1 MDPGLACNSRIQ
13 RLLWT
18 QDYITL
24 TEEVILLESS
34 FVLNRKN
41 DIQTRTVQ
49 VGLTSSTLLIAEEKL
64 ASIKSSQA
72 NKNKRDSDLE
82 LFELIYLFP
91 LVNVRLSIRTH
102 SEEIGEH
109 VIRVRL
115 CNGLIWYLEPS
126 ESKHREDTWHEWV
139 WWIHELEQR
148 RRREGKQRRRK
159 QRMKRHRVHNSRI
172 SEHESLDSI
181 SLTSRGFAAIDGG
194 PGKKIESLDDNEGG
208 RGLPAEPHY
217 EHPTLDSNQN
227 VKSASFGPTPRIGDR
242 KQSTAHRWVH
252 HFAEHIID
260 HHDET
265 LPDSDDEE
273 DDHGSCHRKDDKTKH
288 GHYSKADAGNPLLF
302 NAPVSHR
309 KLSQRSSKMWSE
321 SHLSGSHSS
330 LNGRQR
336 QSRATL
342 KNRMQSVLLHSG
354 GVDSMSSLEDILS
367 VGSLVS
373 SNAESW
379 SNRHARDTRKG
390 LILSIDDLFEKTNVE
405 VHRHGHM
412 GRTRPMAS
420 MTRLDVLLEENEVVD
435 TKDSTRRFG
444 INKGEIHHTASLPD
458 VHEGEASFIEDLPN
472 ADKLTHRTSLVYL
485 DLENDDDSRTPHVIN
500 GHVLLLTKEE
510 MDLHKLVDDLRK
522 RSPDPR
528 LKQTHTKKDKPHASF
543 DDTAH
548 QKKKQWSKTIYSDTN
563 DRPRHHNHYNL
574 KRRVSKPTST
584 GKRMSIFFTGANR
597 KLHMLQESPHESPSS
612 LRDVDPD
619 DLANELTAIDAEL
632 FLRIHEAEMVGC
644 MWLKEDRNYRAPNV
658 VSAIDF
664 FKKVAGMVTNEVLL
678 PSGSTERAS
687 VIKYFLKVAE
697 ALKEMK
703 NYHSLLAVLAGLQ
716 SPAVYRLRDTW
727 LLIDE
732 QDPKEYQ

>member
-1 MDPGLACNSRIQ
+1 MDSGLACNSRIQ

-34 FVLNRKN
+34 FVLNRRN
-41 DIQTRTVQ
+41 DIQSRMVQ

-72 NKNKRDSDLE
+72 NKNKCDSDLE

-115 CNGLIWYLEPS
+115 CNGLIWYLES
-126 ESKHREDTWHEWV
+126 SDSKHREDTWHEWV

-148 RRREGKQRRRK
+148 RRLESKKRRRK
-159 QRMKRHRVHNSRI
+159 QRMKSHRVHNSKI
-172 SEHESLDSI
+172 SEHESLDSQSI
-181 SLTSRGFAAIDGG
+181 TSGGFAATDGG
-194 PGKKIESLDDNEGG
+194 PGNKIESINDNKGG

-217 EHPTLDSNQN
+217 EHPTLGSNQN

-273 DDHGSCHRKDDKTKH
+273 DDHGSCHHNDDKTKR
-288 GHYSKADAGNPLLF
+288 GQSSNTDSSNPLLF
-302 NAPVSHR
+302 NVPASHR

-321 SHLSGSHSS
+321 SHLSGGHSS
-330 LNGRQR
+330 LNGRHS
-336 QSRATL
+336 QSRTTL

-379 SNRHARDTRKG
+379 SNMHARDTRKG

-405 VHRHGHM
+405 VHKHGHM

-435 TKDSTRRFG
+435 TKDSTRRVG
-444 INKGEIHHTASLPD
+444 INKGEIHYTASVPD
-458 VHEGEASFIEDLPN
+458 VPEGEASFIEDLPN

-500 GHVLLLTKEE
+500 GHVMLLTKEE

-522 RSPDPR
+522 NSPDPR

-548 QKKKQWSKTIYSDTN
+548 QNYSATN

-584 GKRMSIFFTGANR
+584 AKRMNIFFTGANR
-597 KLHMLQESPHESPSS
+597 KLHILKESPHESPSS

-664 FKKVAGMVTNEVLL
+664 FKKVAGMVTKEVLL
-678 PSGSTERAS
+678 PSRSTERAS

-727 LLIDE
+727 LLLDE